1 MAIVVG
7 RNWGVEKLPK
17 KPGRFEIKIIN
28 QRKLTCSFSKRLDKV
43 SPAIFSLHPLIL
55 NLVYYSFNK
64 LLTYRRERQ
73 RQKRKI
79 RNILL
84 PFEENI
90 SKQNSSKQND
100 SKNWQ
105 RKHACKSVNR
115 HDAGDYIIFSL
126 LQRIRDIR
134 YFISLKFVSFRFSP
148 RLR

>member
-64 LLTYRRERQ
+64 VLTYRKERE

-84 PFEENI
+84 SFEENI
-90 SKQNSSKQND
+90 SRQDD

-105 RKHACKSVNR
+105 RKLRALID
-115 HDAGDYIIFSL
+115 DAGDYIIFSL

>member
-17 KPGRFEIKIIN
+17 KPSRFEIKIIN

-64 LLTYRRERQ
+64 VLTYRKERE

-84 PFEENI
+84 SFEENI
-90 SKQNSSKQND
+90 SRQDD

-105 RKHACKSVNR
+105 RKLRALID
-115 HDAGDYIIFSL
+115 DAGDYIIFSL

>member
-64 LLTYRRERQ
+64 LLTYRREREIEKFEIFCF
-73 RQKRKI
+73 RSRKI
-79 RNILL
+79 SRDKMI
-84 PFEENI
+84 
-90 SKQNSSKQND
+90 
-100 SKNWQ
+100 
-105 RKHACKSVNR
+105 RKIGSE
-115 HDAGDYIIFSL
+115 SL
-126 LQRIRDIR
+126 ER
-134 YFISLKFVSFRFSP
+134 
-148 RLR
+148 

>member
-64 LLTYRRERQ
+64 VLMYRRKRERKEKFEIFCF
-73 RQKRKI
+73 RSRKI
-79 RNILL
+79 SRDKMI
-84 PFEENI
+84 
-90 SKQNSSKQND
+90 
-100 SKNWQ
+100 
-105 RKHACKSVNR
+105 RKIGSE
-115 HDAGDYIIFSL
+115 SL
-126 LQRIRDIR
+126 ER
-134 YFISLKFVSFRFSP
+134 
-148 RLR
+148 